1 MFIIVAVTNEKR
13 TKELNA
19 SITAKLGPG
28 SEKICMVVTFFY
40 IFSEMDSNSEMIG
53 ELDALSEYLNRHTT
67 NILKAFDSLEKDIPL
82 ASQSRKKIFIE
93 KTTAVL
99 RNLNL
104 IDQDSNLNLT

>member
-1 MFIIVAVTNEKR
+1 
-13 TKELNA
+13 
-19 SITAKLGPG
+19 
-28 SEKICMVVTFFY
+28 MVVTFFY

-67 NILKAFDSLEKDIPL
+67 NILNAFDSLEKDIPL